1 DMYQYNIDFLAKKK
15 PRTDL
20 FTAVKIE
27 LKTGVAHELIL
38 IPQGCQLRWT
48 PSKKPLNHKGTRRGR
63 TLRGTKRHEGT
74 RRAYAAPARFD
85 LLGKWSRIKQK
96 NSMK

>member
-1 DMYQYNIDFLAKKK
+1 MYQYNIDFLAKKK

-38 IPQGCQLRWT
+38 IPQGWT
-48 PSKKPLNHKGTRRGR
+48 FYAQVP
-63 TLRGTKRHEGT
+63 TLRRQ
-74 RRAYAAPARFD
+74 
-85 LLGKWSRIKQK
+85 QK
-96 NSMK
+96 VM

>member
-1 DMYQYNIDFLAKKK
+1 MYQYNIDFLAKKK

-38 IPQGCQLRWT
+38 IPQGWVA
-48 PSKKPLNHKGTRRGR
+48 
-63 TLRGTKRHEGT
+63 
-74 RRAYAAPARFD
+74 RA
-85 LLGKWSRIKQK
+85 K
-96 NSMK
+96 